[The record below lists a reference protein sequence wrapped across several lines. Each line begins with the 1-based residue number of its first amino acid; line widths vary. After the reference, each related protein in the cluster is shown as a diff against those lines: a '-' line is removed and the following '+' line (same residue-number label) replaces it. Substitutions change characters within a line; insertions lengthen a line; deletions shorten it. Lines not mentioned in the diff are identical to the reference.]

1 MGKITPTISFTSNSD
16 SVTTNAG
23 PNSFAVVASISD
35 SLSVDLMEQRLI
47 ETIAGTGSAA
57 QSSSAGLIASHKIL
71 DGHDVMTAAGSDV
84 WTPGTVGCY
93 IFLRNNS
100 STTNEN
106 IYISIV
112 SNSNPAGS
120 SDGITGS
127 DDPVGP
133 AGPDANTTSPTE
145 TDNKTL
151 RTFTLLPGEFAWFPF
166 DYTGDIYCEAATG
179 TPALEYWRW
188 DKA

>member
-16 SVTTNAG
+16 QATTNAG
-23 PNSFAVVASISD
+23 PGSFAVVASISD
-35 SLSVDLMEQRLI
+35 SLSVDLVEQRLI

-57 QSSSAGLIASHKIL
+57 QSSSASLIASHKIL

-100 STTNEN
+100 STTNED

-112 SNSNPAGS
+112 ALGGN
-120 SDGITGS
+120 
-127 DDPVGP
+127 DDPTGP
-133 AGPDANTTSPTE
+133 AGPDANTTGPTE
-145 TDNKTL
+145 TANTTL

-166 DYTGDIYCEAATG
+166 DYLGDVYCFASAASQE
-179 TPALEYWRW
+179 LEVWRF
-188 DKA
+188 DRA

>member
-16 SVTTNAG
+16 QATTNAG
-23 PNSFAVVASISD
+23 PGSFAVAASISD
-35 SLSVDLMEQRLI
+35 SLSVDLMEQKLI
-47 ETIAGTGSAA
+47 ETSGTVTK
-57 QSSSAGLIASHKIL
+57 LL
-71 DGHDVMTAAGSDV
+71 DGSVVGGGTE
-84 WTPGTVGCY
+84 TPATVGCY

-106 IYISIV
+106 IYIGIV
-112 SNSNPAGS
+112 AGGGSYTPGAPDGSGGSALDEATNS
-120 SDGITGS
+120 
-127 DDPVGP
+127 
-133 AGPDANTTSPTE
+133 
-145 TDNKTL
+145 TL

-166 DYTGDIYCEAATG
+166 DYTGDIYYESATG